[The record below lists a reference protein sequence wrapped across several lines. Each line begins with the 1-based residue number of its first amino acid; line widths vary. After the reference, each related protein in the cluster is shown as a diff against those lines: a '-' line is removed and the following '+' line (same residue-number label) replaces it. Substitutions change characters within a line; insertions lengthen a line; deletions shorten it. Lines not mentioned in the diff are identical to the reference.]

1 MTGSNAASAGARES
15 EDEPAQRALASR
27 LWRIGA
33 YAYFAIG
40 IAFLLLRYV
49 VLPSADSFRGLIAE
63 SLSETLGVDVGIG
76 RVLADWRALS
86 PVFRLSEVTIH
97 DRSRRNAL
105 RLSRVEAALSWR
117 SLLRGRPVFSHL
129 TIVEPELDVRREA
142 DGRVLVAGIELSGD
156 GGGGIGDWLREQ
168 PEIRIVDASLVWTDG
183 MRDVPPLVLDQMNLR
198 LLNSAGIHRFG
209 MLASPPRAHASAIDL
224 RGELTAIDGDWRDL
238 RGSFY
243 VRLERADL
251 GAWQNWVDYPVPLDG
266 SGAATMWIELT
277 GAGRYA
283 GRVDLSLTD
292 ARTRLRAD
300 LPELAVARLEGS
312 VLARRDGRRVFVETR
327 ALRLE
332 GDALDVPD
340 LDASVDYL
348 ADADGEAG
356 HGRVRANHLDI
367 GALAAL
373 AAHLPFEPRLLAQ
386 LAEHSPAGQVFDLAY
401 DWRGAESTPRQ
412 WRLSGRAEG
421 LQIDAGNGW
430 PGIEGV
436 AAAFSGDQDGGQFSA
451 EGEQVAID
459 LPEIFEERPIR
470 LDRLSANGQW
480 SQQDGRLAVAIE
492 RATFGNRD
500 AEGSL
505 SGRWQSTEQGP
516 GEIHL
521 DAELTRANGAA
532 VWRYLPKV
540 VPKETREWL
549 RSAIAAGRA
558 SSARLELEGD
568 LAGFPF
574 ADNEG
579 GRFVVTAR
587 LDGARLTFHP
597 DWPSIDDIAG
607 ELRFEGKTMQ
617 VTAERGRI
625 GDTRIARA
633 SARIPDLG
641 NGDQQLRIDGL
652 VRGPTMAFLDYLEA
666 TPVSAWIGHATD
678 EFEAD
683 GDGELTLSLQLPLHR
698 LDRSRVEGEYRL
710 ADNRVVLFPSLPALD
725 GASARIGFDNRGVSI
740 HDANAMLLGQRV
752 GARGDTGEDGHLRIS
767 AAGTASAAEIRR
779 VAGVALLDAVDGV
792 AGWNAQI
799 DIGNGV
805 GRVTVQSD
813 LAGVGSTL
821 PRPLAKP
828 RERAWPSRLDLE
840 IRHGGALQRWA
851 FVLGTGVEGRF
862 LRRRDAAGHWRIDK
876 GGIAVN
882 VPVREVDGGLMAAIR
897 MEALD
902 LDAWRERLGRGGADR
917 PLLAGISLQ
926 AGKLRLFGESFT
938 DIELRGIA
946 DAGGWRGRLVSD
958 AVAGEFDWRS
968 RDHGALVARFERLL
982 IGERSPGQDNRA
994 GAATPLEGL
1003 PELDVFAERFELRG
1017 MALGTLSLKAR
1028 NQGGEWMLDRLELRN
1043 AHGTAAAEGRWQPGG
1058 DTELGFNAEISN
1070 VGAYLGLIGYPE
1082 AVHNGRAALDGKLTW
1097 TGPPTHLEYDS
1108 LSGRL
1113 QLVADEGQF
1122 RKLEPGVGRLLGVLS
1137 LQALPRRV
1145 SLDFRDVFSEGF
1157 AFDRI
1162 EGGAD
1167 VANGIMHTEA
1177 LDIRGPAAR
1186 IRLSGS
1192 VDLARE
1198 SQQLRV
1204 EVQPTLTESVAVG
1217 AALANSATGLINP
1230 VAGLVTYLAQKI
1242 MQDPIE
1248 KLFSYEYAVTGAWS
1262 DPRVDKLASRAPDTG
1277 SAQPLGQ

>member
-549 RSAIAAGRA
+549 RSAIPAGRA
-558 SSARLELEGD
+558 SPARLELEGD

-666 TPVSAWIGHATD
+666 TPVSAWIGHAID

-1192 VDLARE
+1192 VDLAKE

-1262 DPRVDKLASRAPDTG
+1262 DPRVDKLASRAPEAG
-1277 SAQPLGQ
+1277 STQPLGQ

>member
-574 ADNEG
+574 PGNEG
-579 GRFVVTAR
+579 GHFLVTAR
-587 LDGARLTFHP
+587 LDGARLMFHP

>member
-1 MTGSNAASAGARES
+1 MTVRDAASAVAQES
-15 EDEPAQRALASR
+15 EGGPRPRATR
-27 LWRIGA
+27 LWRLGVF
-33 YAYFAIG
+33 AYFVFG
-40 IAFLLLRYV
+40 IMFLMLRYV
-49 VLPSADSFRGLIAE
+49 VLPSADSFRGLIAD
-63 SLSETLGVDVGIG
+63 SLSDTLGVEVGIG
-76 RVLADWRALS
+76 RVTADWQALS

-117 SLLRGRPVFSHL
+117 SMLSGRPVFGRL

-142 DGRVLVAGIELSGD
+142 DGRLLVAGIELAGD

-183 MRDVPPLVLDQMNLR
+183 TRDVPPLVLEQMNLR
-198 LLNSAGIHRFG
+198 LLNSGGVVRFG
-209 MLASPPRAHASAIDL
+209 LLASPPRAHASAIDL
-224 RGELTAIDGDWRDL
+224 RGEIATIDGDWRDL

-251 GAWQNWVDYPVPLDG
+251 GVWQNWVDYPVPLDG
-266 SGAATMWIELT
+266 SGAATMWIELA

-348 ADADGEAG
+348 ADADDQTGYG
-356 HGRVRANHLDI
+356 SVHANHLDI

-401 DWRGAESTPRQ
+401 EWRGAESAPRE

-421 LQIDAGNGW
+421 LRIDAGNGW
-430 PGIEGV
+430 PGVEGV
-436 AAAFSGDQDGGQFSA
+436 SAVFSGDQDGGQFTA
-451 EGEQVAID
+451 EGAQVAID
-459 LPEIFEERPIR
+459 LPEIFEDRPIR
-470 LDRLSANGQW
+470 LDRLSASGQW
-480 SQQDGRLAVAIE
+480 SQQDGRLAVGIE
-492 RATFGNRD
+492 QANFGNRD

-505 SGRWQSTEQGP
+505 SGRWQSTGQGP
-516 GEIHL
+516 GRIDL
-521 DAELTRANGAA
+521 DAQLTRANGAA

-574 ADNEG
+574 PGNEG
-579 GRFVVTAR
+579 GHFLVTAR
-587 LDGARLTFHP
+587 LDGARLMFHP

-607 ELRFEGKTMQ
+607 ELRFEGATMQ

-625 GDTRIARA
+625 GEARIARA

-641 NGDQQLRIDGL
+641 NGDQQLHIEGL
-652 VRGPTMAFLDYLEA
+652 VRGPTMGFLDYLEA
-666 TPVSAWIGHATD
+666 TPVAGWIGHVTD

-683 GDGELTLSLQLPLHR
+683 GTGELSLSLQLPLHR
-698 LDRSRVEGEYRL
+698 LDRSLVEGEYRL
-710 ADNRVVLFPSLPALD
+710 TDNRVVLFPSLPALD

-740 HDANAMLLGQRV
+740 QDASATLLGQRL
-752 GARGDTGEDGHLRIS
+752 GARGQTGDDGHLRIS
-767 AAGTASAAEIRR
+767 AAGTADAAEIRR
-779 VAGVALLDAVDGV
+779 VAGVALLDAVDGI
-792 AGWNAQI
+792 AGWNALV
-799 DIGNGV
+799 DVGGGV
-805 GRVTVQSD
+805 GRVTVHSD

-840 IRHGGALQRWA
+840 IRRGGALQRWA
-851 FVLGTGVEGRF
+851 FALGAGVEGRIS
-862 LRRRDAAGHWRIDK
+862 RRRDAAGHWRIDK
-876 GGIAVN
+876 GGVAVN
-882 VPVREVDGGLMAAIR
+882 VPVREVDGGLMAAIK
-897 MEALD
+897 MESID
-902 LDAWRERLGRGGADR
+902 LDAWRERLTRGAGDQS
-917 PLLAGISLQ
+917 LLAGISLQ
-926 AGKLRLFGESFT
+926 AGKLRLFGESVT
-938 DIELRGIA
+938 GIELRAIA

-968 RDHGALVARFERLL
+968 RDHGTLVARFERLL
-982 IGERSPGQDNRA
+982 IGERSPGQDTRA
-994 GAATPLEGL
+994 GTAAPLDGL

-1028 NQGGEWMLDRLELRN
+1028 NQGGEWMLDRLELSN
-1043 AHGTAAAEGRWQPGG
+1043 AHGTAVAEGRWQPGG
-1058 DTELGFNAEISN
+1058 GTELGFNAEIAN

-1082 AVHNGRAALDGKLTW
+1082 AVQNGRAALDGKLTW
-1097 TGPPTHLEYDS
+1097 TGPPTHLDYDS

-1113 QLVADEGQF
+1113 QLVVDEGQF

-1192 VDLARE
+1192 VDLAKE

-1262 DPRVDKLASRAPDTG
+1262 DPRVDKLASRAPEAG
-1277 SAQPLGQ
+1277 STQPLGQ

>member
-1 MTGSNAASAGARES
+1 M
-15 EDEPAQRALASR
+15 
-27 LWRIGA
+27 
-33 YAYFAIG
+33 
-40 IAFLLLRYV
+40 
-49 VLPSADSFRGLIAE
+49 
-63 SLSETLGVDVGIG
+63 
-76 RVLADWRALS
+76 
-86 PVFRLSEVTIH
+86 
-97 DRSRRNAL
+97 
-105 RLSRVEAALSWR
+105 
-117 SLLRGRPVFSHL
+117 FSHL

-549 RSAIAAGRA
+549 RSAIPAGRA
-558 SSARLELEGD
+558 SPARLELEGD